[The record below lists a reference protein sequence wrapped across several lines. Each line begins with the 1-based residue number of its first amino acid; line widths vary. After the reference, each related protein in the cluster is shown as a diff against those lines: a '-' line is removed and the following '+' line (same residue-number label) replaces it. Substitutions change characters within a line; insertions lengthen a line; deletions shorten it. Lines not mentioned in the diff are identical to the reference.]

1 MLVAHEAPLKI
12 MRRVREQTDYCYC
25 LVHLLEESKEY
36 RDFFFE
42 SKKMGRKIIL
52 DNSLYELGEAY
63 NHDLFFN
70 WVLQLEPDE
79 YIIPD
84 VFQDYEANI
93 KSFEQFLGKFDTHS
107 ARGKRIGVI
116 QGKNYQ
122 ELKDSYLFM
131 SQHADKIA
139 ISFGYDYF
147 WQQALENC
155 EDSIYKTIINNPLK
169 NEKKVKEV
177 WKPTAFATFRPKLL
191 KQLIDDGVIDYTKS
205 HHLLGCGLPTEFI
218 NYTGDLYSFI
228 ETIDTSHPV
237 LMGYNLKSYEYT
249 VNLEHKIVE
258 KMVDIFDKKIS
269 DVQLE
274 CIEENINF
282 FKQNILCK

>member
-1 MLVAHEAPLKI
+1 MLVAHEAPLQI
-12 MRRVREQTDYCYC
+12 MKEVRSLTDYDYA
-25 LVHLLEESKEY
+25 LVHLLEESEEY

-42 SKKMGRKIIL
+42 SKEMGRKIIL

-63 NHDLFFN
+63 NHELFFN

-93 KSFEQFLGKFDTHS
+93 KSFEEFLGKFDTHS
-107 ARGKRIGVI
+107 ARGKRIGVV

-139 ISFGYDYF
+139 ISFGYDYY
-147 WQQALENC
+147 WQQALENAKN
-155 EDSIYKTIINNPLK
+155 DFDLALLYNSKN
-169 NEKKVKEV
+169 NEKRIKEV

-237 LMGYNLKSYEYT
+237 LMGYNLKSYEYA

-258 KMVDIFDKKIS
+258 KMVDIFDKKVS
-269 DVQLE
+269 DMQLE
-274 CIEENINF
+274 CVEENINF
-282 FKQNILCK
+282 FKENILCK

>member
-1 MLVAHEAPLKI
+1 MLVAHEAPLQI
-12 MRRVREQTDYCYC
+12 MKEVRSLTDYDYA
-25 LVHLLEESKEY
+25 LVHLLEENEEY
-36 RDFFFE
+36 KDFFFE

-52 DNSLYELGEAY
+52 DNSLYELGKAY
-63 NHDLFFN
+63 NHEKFIEWLYI
-70 WVLQLEPDE
+70 LEPDE

-93 KSFEQFLGKFDTHS
+93 KSFEEFLVKFDSGTF
-107 ARGKRIGVI
+107 RGKSIGVI
-116 QGKNYQ
+116 QGRNYQ

-131 SQHADKIA
+131 REHADKIA

-155 EDSIYKTIINNPLK
+155 DESIYKTITNQPLK

-191 KQLIDDGVIDYTKS
+191 KQLIDDGIIDYNKP

-228 ETIDTSHPV
+228 ESIDTSHPV

-249 VNLEHKIVE
+249 ANLEHKISE
-258 KMVDIFDKKIS
+258 KMVDIFDNKVS

-274 CIEENINF
+274 CVEENINF
-282 FKQNILCK
+282 FRENILCK

>member
-1 MLVAHEAPLKI
+1 MLVAHEAPLQI
-12 MRRVREQTDYCYC
+12 MKRVRELTDYCYC
-25 LVHLLEESKEY
+25 LVHLLEENKEY

-70 WVLQLEPDE
+70 WVLELGPDE

-93 KSFEQFLGKFDTHS
+93 KSFEEFLGKFDTHS
-107 ARGKRIGVI
+107 VRGKRIGVI

-139 ISFGYDYF
+139 ISFGYDYY

-155 EDSIYKTIINNPLK
+155 EESIYKTITNNTLNNQK
-169 NEKKVKEV
+169 RIKEV

-191 KQLIDDGVIDYTKS
+191 KQLIDDNIIDYNKP

-218 NYTGDLYSFI
+218 NYTGDLYSFV
-228 ETIDTSHPV
+228 ESIDTSHPV
-237 LMGYNLKSYEYT
+237 LMGYNLKSYEYA
-249 VNLEHKIVE
+249 VNLEHKISE
-258 KMVDIFDKKIS
+258 KMVDIFNNNIS
-269 DVQLE
+269 DIQLE
-274 CIEENINF
+274 CIENNISF
-282 FKQNILCK
+282 FKENILCK

>member
-1 MLVAHEAPLKI
+1 MLVAHEAPIQI
-12 MRRVREQTDYCYC
+12 MKEVRSLTDYDYC

-42 SKKMGRKIIL
+42 SKKKGRKIIL

-70 WVLQLEPDE
+70 WILELEPDE

-84 VFQDYEANI
+84 VFQDYKANLE
-93 KSFEQFLGKFDTHS
+93 SFEQFLGKFDTHS
-107 ARGKRIGVI
+107 VRGKRIGVI

-139 ISFGYDYF
+139 ISFGYDYY
-147 WQQALENC
+147 WHQALENAKS
-155 EDSIYKTIINNPLK
+155 DFDLANLYTAKN
-169 NEKKVKEV
+169 NEKRIKEI

-191 KQLIDDGVIDYTKS
+191 KQLIDDGIINYTKS

-228 ETIDTSHPV
+228 ESIDTSHPV

-249 VNLEHKIVE
+249 ANLEHKISE
-258 KMVDIFDKKIS
+258 KMVDIFNNEVSKA
-269 DVQLE
+269 QLE
-274 CIEENINF
+274 CIEDNINF
-282 FKQNILCK
+282 FKENILCK

>member
-12 MRRVREQTDYCYC
+12 MKRVRELTDYDYA

-84 VFQDYEANI
+84 VFQDYEANV
-93 KSFEQFLGKFDTHS
+93 KCFEQFLGKFDTHS
-107 ARGKRIGVI
+107 ARGTRIGVI

-131 SQHADKIA
+131 SQYADKIA
-139 ISFGYDYF
+139 ISFGYDYY

-155 EDSIYKTIINNPLK
+155 EESIYKAITDNPLK
-169 NEKKVKEV
+169 NKKKLKEV
-177 WKPTAFATFRPKLL
+177 WKPTAFATFRPQLL
-191 KQLIDDGVIDYTKS
+191 KRFIDDGIIDYTKS

-237 LMGYNLKSYEYT
+237 LMGFNNKNYERAS
-249 VNLEHKIVE
+249 NLEHKIIE
-258 KMVDIFDKKIS
+258 KMVHIFEEE
-269 DVQLE
+269 VNEEQLS
-274 CIEENINF
+274 CIENNILF
-282 FKQNILCK
+282 FKENILCK